1 MRNGYNDIIVQQFY
15 KHEKKLWRDLF
26 NEWMTDIVHYIV
38 YIALHKK
45 HNYVCVCQ
53 KNTKV
58 DTLIDY
64 GYIISI
70 PIVLINKKPTH
81 GAEAYYE

>member
-1 MRNGYNDIIVQQFY
+1 MP
-15 KHEKKLWRDLF
+15 
-26 NEWMTDIVHYIV
+26 
-38 YIALHKK
+38 
-45 HNYVCVCQ
+45 